1 MALLKSFYDGYRDL
15 MDNHADPRTTN
26 WPLMSSPF
34 PTMAISLCYAY
45 FAKVRLKMSWG
56 IFLQERV
63 NICEI
68 RQSARHGYHLIV
80 IRIRHCVD

>member
-1 MALLKSFYDGYRDL
+1 MTCETTDLLTIYLLNYLFYNFVLLFIYLQMALLKSIYDGYRDL

-45 FAKVRLKMSWG
+45 FAKVRLLNG
-56 IFLQERV
+56 P
-63 NICEI
+63 
-68 RQSARHGYHLIV
+68 
-80 IRIRHCVD
+80 